1 MVLWTTN
8 IANKSIRLSDF
19 YHRPTWRFPRVM
31 GVPPYH
37 PCDFRSLETQLP
49 SCANASPSAQCHTFR
64 PGDPVQNRNGEKP
77 WGMVVSQAPNT
88 PTTRGII
95 WQNIEVKWHQ
105 FTPLQ
110 LSFIHRSEQP
120 CFTYFFN
127 GFKGRHHFPLNERS
141 DDFNHPD
148 MDLYMNIHV

>member
-1 MVLWTTN
+1 MGLPVYHG
-8 IANKSIRLSDF
+8 IAHFQTDPHGGFQESWGYPHIIHVIFGVWKLS
-19 YHRPTWRFPRVM
+19 
-31 GVPPYH
+31 
-37 PCDFRSLETQLP
+37 LP

-127 GFKGRHHFPLNERS
+127 GFKGRHHFSLNERS